1 MVNVEEELE
10 TEQVEE
16 VDLVQGLEGEVDV
29 GAGSG
34 QGKVLLAGVLNVCH
48 HLVSLA
54 NLLSNICSL
63 GFENLQGVDSIVIIK
78 DSTLRQLAAQ
88 DDQGLLE
95 S

>member
-1 MVNVEEELE
+1 MTVEEVLE

-16 VDLVQGLEGEVDV
+16 VDLMQGLEGELDV

-34 QGKVLLAGVLNVCH
+34 QGKVLLAGVLSACH

-54 NLLSNICSL
+54 NLPSNICSL

-88 DDQGLLE
+88 DDQGLME